1 MVFELLGRHGEIP
14 GGILEVASEIRRK
27 EAKEG
32 FKHNLKNSKKILL
45 EIHLG
50 FAYREV
56 ITIYIYLYTLLFCIS
71 NCPKIVKVKY
81 NSSS

>member
-32 FKHNLKNSKKILL
+32 FKHNLKIRRK
-45 EIHLG
+45 
-50 FAYREV
+50 FYW
-56 ITIYIYLYTLLFCIS
+56 
-71 NCPKIVKVKY
+71 KY
-81 NSSS
+81 M